1 MYIYGGRVNN
11 DSHNDGGRS
20 SRVVVRS
27 VGRAEEAL
35 DLPWEQAG
43 ANRLASMVGRSD
55 EVGLVCDCGEEVLLE
70 ARVQTWDHPHL
81 AQVHKN
87 HARHTRMQ
95 ALHCRLMPE
104 RVSRSLSI
112 AAITMLDP
120 ISHHRHHDCKGLC
133 QETSASAMA

>member
-35 DLPWEQAG
+35 DLPCEQAG

-81 AQVHKN
+81 AQTCIRIMHGILVCKPCI
-87 HARHTRMQ
+87 AV
-95 ALHCRLMPE
+95 LCRKESPGL
-104 RVSRSLSI
+104 RQSL
-112 AAITMLDP
+112 
-120 ISHHRHHDCKGLC
+120 
-133 QETSASAMA
+133 Q